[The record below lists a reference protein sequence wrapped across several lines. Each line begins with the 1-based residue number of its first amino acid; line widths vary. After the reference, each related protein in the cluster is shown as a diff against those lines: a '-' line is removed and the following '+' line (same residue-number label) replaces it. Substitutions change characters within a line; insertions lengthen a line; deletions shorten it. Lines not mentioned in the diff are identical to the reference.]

1 MDLVTG
7 QRTFCLGVSGD
18 GVAEGTLTQDIPFV
32 DSSGNNIKCSYFKM
46 ELAGTNGAS
55 KTLGVVAEVSGISH
69 VGDAVTDSLSALSAT
84 PAPSGICG
92 IGAVA
97 AYLQT
102 GASEWHGS
110 NGQVATGVR
119 LVITNVGPSTPYF
132 IMLTYGNLFPL
143 NSLRLEQSYDAGV

>member
-92 IGAVA
+92 TLGSH
-97 AYLQT
+97 
-102 GASEWHGS
+102 ASSPFISALIARTSFSVS
-110 NGQVATGVR
+110 N
-119 LVITNVGPSTPYF
+119 
-132 IMLTYGNLFPL
+132 
-143 NSLRLEQSYDAGV
+143 LRLARCEAGMI